1 MEQIQNVTV
10 EEGRN
15 MIKKCNLAAGTS
27 PSPFFWKKVNTSE
40 LWYGNVLNITDIR
53 RNQRGEYSCYVN
65 NTCGSDTT
73 TMFIDVQCKNIYIT
87 SLFIV
92 LEGPLKVVSYRV
104 ILIPV
109 VDFPQ
114 NKLLLIWLNVKGDV
128 LYYKGE
134 VNETHVWFT
143 SCE

>member
-27 PSPFFWKKVNTSE
+27 PLTFFWKKVNTSE
-40 LWYGNVLNITDIR
+40 FWYGNLLNITDIR

-65 NTCGSDTT
+65 NTCGNDTT
-73 TMFIDVQCKNIYIT
+73 TVFIDVQCKNIYIT
-87 SLFIV
+87 SFFIV
-92 LEGPLKVVSYRV
+92 LECPLKVVSNRV
-104 ILIPV
+104 ILIPD

-114 NKLLLIWLNVKGDV
+114 STVTVNLTKCEEGCIV
-128 LYYKGE
+128 LQRQSK
-134 VNETHVWFT
+134 
-143 SCE
+143 